1 MYVCICV
8 GKEDVYKL
16 GNDAKTKEIIK
27 ARALGIEE
35 EQERD
40 YQLKVTYDVGVGVG
54 GGEVNN
60 EYNDDYDDQVSFLFF
75 LFFSSFFFSLLFG
88 HKFILF

>member
-1 MYVCICV
+1 M
-8 GKEDVYKL
+8 
-16 GNDAKTKEIIK
+16 KTKEIIK

-54 GGEVNN
+54 VGAGAGELNN
-60 EYNDDYDDQVSFLFF
+60 EYNDDYDDQVSFLTFSYFF
-75 LFFSSFFFSLLFG
+75 LLFYSNSLFFIIFL
-88 HKFILF
+88 I